1 MKGVVYTKKLIVI
14 ALCLLLTGCQFLPHD
29 DPASFPDRVTTAQTN
44 NVPEVQPNV
53 TEVHPDTTAIRLSNS
68 IDEWEK
74 IFRELP
80 LIGIEVTGGFGK
92 YFCGYDLSVMAGDGS
107 NFCIFDDRGTAVEF
121 NYPDGFEAGA
131 QQGLACADGCL
142 YELRRSY
149 SAQDSIFLV
158 RTDGELNTEIV
169 GEIPYSLDN
178 DDRLRIRPAGDG
190 VIVGRTVETYDYE
203 GGHEAEYTAWLYD
216 PENGLR
222 EVIHEK
228 MSEVEGESDTSGVGI
243 FGAGIIGDEIRAVG
257 YGRRDGVLELILL
270 RYSFEGNLLGT
281 KKLADLPEQHYSSS
295 SLYRVA
301 DFEAFPI
308 GNGGA
313 VRSGEVFSLYF
324 PGEEVISDLDGYGTL
339 GGRYYMMTSVGEF
352 TTVYDI
358 ETGLAS
364 SCFNGEFK
372 DVDERIIAADNGFI
386 FDADGKLWFVS
397 NDDIAGL
404 PWEEWD
410 YR

>member
-1 MKGVVYTKKLIVI
+1 MKKIIAL

-29 DPASFPDRVTTAQTN
+29 GPAEFRDRTTTA
-44 NVPEVQPNV
+44 NVPEVQPIV
-53 TEVHPDTTAIRLSNS
+53 TEVQPKKAERRLNNS
-68 IDEWEK
+68 IDAWDK
-74 IFRELP
+74 IFKELP
-80 LIGIEVTGGFGK
+80 LTGYMVTGGFGK

-107 NFCIFDDRGTAVEF
+107 NFCIFDDTGVKVDVK
-121 NYPDGFEAGA
+121 YPEEITV
-131 QQGLACADGCL
+131 QQGLACVDGCL

-149 SAQDSIFLV
+149 SAENSIFLV

-169 GEIPYSLDN
+169 GEIPYSLEN
-178 DDRLRIRPAGDG
+178 DDRLRMRPAGDG
-190 VIVGRTVETYDYE
+190 VIVERTVETYDYD
-203 GGHEAEYTAWLYD
+203 GGHEVEYTAWLYD
-216 PENGLR
+216 PENGLH

-228 MSEVEGESDTSGVGI
+228 MDEVEGEPDTSGVGI
-243 FGAGIIGDEIRAVG
+243 LGAGIIGEELRAVG
-257 YGRRDGVLELILL
+257 YGRRDGTLELVLL
-270 RYSFEGNLLGT
+270 RYSLSGNLLGT
-281 KKLADLPEQHYSSS
+281 KKLAELPEQHYSG
-295 SLYRVA
+295 SLIYGVA
-301 DFEAFPI
+301 GIEAFPI

-313 VRSGEVFSLYF
+313 VRSGKGFSLYF
-324 PGEEVISDLDGYGTL
+324 PGEDVISDLDGYGTHN
-339 GGRYYMMTSVGEF
+339 GRYYMMSSAGEF

-372 DVDERIIAADNGFI
+372 DITERIIDTDNGFI
-386 FDADGKLWFVS
+386 FDADGKLWVVY